1 MSRLASTLAVGAVVS
16 LAIAAFATA
25 AALDTYK
32 FTVKLTSN
40 AEVPAPKGAG
50 GAKGTFTASY
60 KENSTGAVLTW
71 KLGYSGLTGSA
82 VAAHIHKG
90 KAGKAGAVIVPLCGP
105 CKNGQK
111 GTAKI
116 SKAVIAAL
124 ESGGAYVNV
133 HTPKNAAG
141 EIRGQIKVPG
151 A

>member
-1 MSRLASTLAVGAVVS
+1 VRKLVPAFVVGALAA

-25 AALDTYK
+25 AARDTYSFK
-32 FTVKLTSN
+32 TKLTSR
-40 AEVPAPKGAG
+40 AEVPRPKGALT
-50 GAKGTFTASY
+50 AKGTFTASY
-60 KENSTGAVLTW
+60 VENSTGAVLTW
-71 KLGYSGLTGSA
+71 TLNYSRLTGNA
-82 VAAHIHKG
+82 LAAHIHKG
-90 KAGKAGAVIVPLCGP
+90 KKGVAGAVIVPLCGP

-116 SKAVIAAL
+116 SKAVISAL

-133 HTPKNAAG
+133 HTKKNQAG